1 MKSYSK
7 YYLSLFFLSIFLLV
21 GCHKD
26 NSRDIQQTRITFDQ
40 YTNELFISEVQSDS
54 ITLNYTL
61 ESPEDYGIIPEEPS
75 LGTFGV
81 NALKD
86 SIVQS
91 ENYLF
96 RLKEFPYSHLDTE
109 QQLTYDILEYTFS
122 QNLSLGNY
130 LLYPENLSKTLGI
143 QAQLPVLLAEYHFYT
158 KENIDQYIQLLHCI
172 PDYFKDIIKY
182 QKSRSKEGLFMQDY
196 VANEVIKQ
204 CISFTSKKKDNLLI
218 TIFNEKI
225 DSYSGLSV
233 EEVDSYKKAN
243 EKAVM
248 QQVIP
253 SYELLANS
261 LSTLKGTGKNS
272 GGLCNFPKG
281 KEYYEYLVRYQTGS
295 SKTIPEMID
304 LLEDTIDTN
313 LIKMNEILI
322 SNPDTYNQ
330 MLEIDYPYSDP
341 DEILKY
347 LKVAMEDDYPYLSHV
362 NYTIKYVDDSL
373 EDYLSPA
380 FYLTPAL
387 DNYME
392 NSIYINQSSK
402 YDLSNIFTTLA
413 HEGYPGHLYQCVYFN
428 SLSPQPIRTILNFG
442 GYSEGWATYV
452 EMESYHLA
460 GFPTDVASLLA
471 MNNSSILAVSSRI
484 DIGINYEGWTFD
496 DTKDYLN
503 EELGITDIEIINDF
517 YYSLIEEPGN
527 YLKYTIGYLELL
539 ELRKKVEQ
547 NMGED
552 FVLKDFHQNVLSIGP
567 APFSIIEERLVS
579 LK

>member
-313 LIKMNEILI
+313 LIKMNETLI